1 MPPSASSSSRIVLSA
16 VRVPG
21 SSANLGPGF
30 DGVGMAVSLFAD
42 VGLAEGGVP
51 ERARVADRH
60 HPADIAFRRLGG
72 TGEMWVRSEIPM
84 GRGLGFSGAVRV
96 GGALLAVLQR
106 DGVDAPTT
114 GHADEV
120 FALASELEGHGDN
133 VAASLFGGVVGTNGH
148 RAARVALGVE
158 LDVVVWIPSYTTS
171 TSESRG
177 SLPTSIP
184 LADVAFNIS
193 HTALLLAA
201 LNSGDLRALSE
212 ATADRVH
219 QDVRLAAVPASRAA
233 LDAGLAAGAVCG
245 WLSGSGP
252 TVAFFAETGRGVDL
266 AGRLPGDGTAK
277 VLEIDQVGARPFV

>member
-1 MPPSASSSSRIVLSA
+1 MPA

-42 VGLAEGGVP
+42 VGLVDAGTNDGALP
-51 ERARVADRH
+51 ERARMVDRH

-72 TGEMWVRSEIPM
+72 IGDIWVRSEIPM

-96 GGALLAVLQR
+96 GGGLLAVLQR
-106 DGVDAPTT
+106 DGVDAATT
-114 GHADEV
+114 HHADEV
-120 FALASELEGHGDN
+120 FALTAELEGHGDN
-133 VAASLFGGVVGTNGH
+133 VAASLYGGVVGTNGH
-148 RAARVALGVE
+148 RAARVTLGVD

-177 SLPTSIP
+177 SLPPSIP

-219 QDVRLAAVPASRAA
+219 QNVRLAAVPASRAA

-252 TVAFFAETGRGVDL
+252 TVAFFAEAGRGVEI
-266 AGRLPGDGTAK
+266 AGRLPDDGTAK
-277 VLEIDQVGARPFV
+277 VLAIDPVGARSLV

>member
-1 MPPSASSSSRIVLSA
+1 MVDA

-30 DGVGMAVSLFAD
+30 DGVGMALSLYAD
-42 VGLAEGGVP
+42 VGVVDGDLP
-51 ERARVADRH
+51 DRARVADRH
-60 HPADIAFRRLGG
+60 HPADVAFRRLGG
-72 TGEMWVRSEIPM
+72 TGEIWVRSQIPM

-96 GGALLAVLQR
+96 GGALLATLQR
-106 DGVDAPTT
+106 DGVDRPEREQL
-114 GHADEV
+114 DDV
-120 FALASELEGHGDN
+120 FRVAAELEGHGDN
-133 VAASLFGGVVGTNGH
+133 VAASLYGGVIGTNGH
-148 RAARVALGVE
+148 RAARVTLGVD
-158 LDVVVWIPSYTTS
+158 LDVVVWVPSYTTS

-177 SLPTSIP
+177 SLPQSVS
-184 LADVAFNIS
+184 LDDVAFNIS

-219 QDVRLAAVPASRAA
+219 QDVRLAAVAPSRAA

-252 TVAFFAETGRGVDL
+252 TVAFFAEAGGGDDL
-266 AGRLPGDGTAK
+266 ARQLPADGTAK
-277 VLEIDQVGARPFV
+277 VLEIDMLGARRLV

>member
-1 MPPSASSSSRIVLSA
+1 
-16 VRVPG
+16 
-21 SSANLGPGF
+21 
-30 DGVGMAVSLFAD
+30 MAVSLYAD
-42 VGLAEGGVP
+42 VGLVDGDLP
-51 ERARVADRH
+51 ERARVVDRH
-60 HPADIAFRRLGG
+60 HPADVAFRRLGG
-72 TGEMWVRSEIPM
+72 TGEIWVRSQIPM

-106 DGVDAPTT
+106 DGVESAAVDRMDRDVTDDVFRVTT
-114 GHADEV
+114 
-120 FALASELEGHGDN
+120 ELEGHGDN
-133 VAASLFGGVVGTNGH
+133 VAASLYGGVIGTNGH
-148 RAARVALGVE
+148 RAARVAVGVD

-177 SLPTSIP
+177 SLPASLP
-184 LADVAFNIS
+184 FADVAFNIS

-233 LDAGLAAGAVCG
+233 LDVGLAGGALCG

-252 TVAFFAETGRGVDL
+252 TVAFFTEAGRGSDL
-266 AGRLPGDGTAK
+266 AGRLPQEGTAK
-277 VLEIDQVGARPFV
+277 VLEIDLLGARILV